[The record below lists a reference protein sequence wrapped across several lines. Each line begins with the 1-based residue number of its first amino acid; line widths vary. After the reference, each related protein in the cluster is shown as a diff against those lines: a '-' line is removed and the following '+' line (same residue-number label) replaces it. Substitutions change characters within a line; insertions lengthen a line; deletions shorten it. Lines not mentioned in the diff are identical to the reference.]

1 MNKTYKKIFPSN
13 PALLP
18 NIEEFVKEIIATTK
32 LSAQKKINLELALAE
47 AAANSIIHGNK
58 SDKNKNIEITV
69 ELSER
74 KIIIKIKDEGKGF
87 TIKNV
92 PDPTEKEN
100 IYKNSGRGLHIMK
113 ALIDNLEYNF
123 SQSGTETILT
133 INI

>member
-1 MNKTYKKIFPSN
+1 VNKTYKKIFPSN